1 MPHSFFQD
9 RESDAEWQ
17 PEALELPLVEPW
29 PRPLQPTTI
38 DIDAPEQEQH
48 GSHVI
53 VIDLA

>member
-1 MPHSFFQD
+1 MPHSFLQD
-9 RESDAEWQ
+9 REYEADWQ
-17 PEALELPLVEPW
+17 PEVLELPLVEPW

-38 DIDAPEQEQH
+38 EIDAPESEQR

>member
-1 MPHSFFQD
+1 MPHSFLQD

-38 DIDAPEQEQH
+38 DIEAPESEQRR
-48 GSHVI
+48 SRVI
-53 VIDLA
+53 IIDLA